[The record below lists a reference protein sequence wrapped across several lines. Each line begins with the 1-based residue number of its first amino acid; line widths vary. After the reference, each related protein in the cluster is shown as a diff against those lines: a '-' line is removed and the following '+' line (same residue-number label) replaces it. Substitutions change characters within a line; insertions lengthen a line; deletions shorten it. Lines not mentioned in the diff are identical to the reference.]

1 MFKDWMEQKPN
12 WHYRDA
18 YDNFVKLYP
27 RAATG
32 NHGKRWSTTHLSA
45 RFAKGSN
52 ENSRLPFH
60 GIHRSD
66 YRSTRFEME
75 NLTDQS
81 GKANISKEEH
91 KETTSL
97 IVTSQF
103 GLRFSFFRM
112 RELKN
117 DLSLKH
123 IVVKLTESGNRS
135 VSWWGHSQAQS
146 LCELDRFRL
155 HITEEGV
162 FHGNRI
168 NFISTIKKYI

>member
-1 MFKDWMEQKPN
+1 MKLTFYDNGIPEKCAEKMVAEMFKDWMEQKPN

-32 NHGKRWSTTHLSA
+32 NPGKRWSTTHLSA

-97 IVTSQF
+97 IVTSNWPEI
-103 GLRFSFFRM
+103 FF
-112 RELKN
+112 
-117 DLSLKH
+117 
-123 IVVKLTESGNRS
+123 
-135 VSWWGHSQAQS
+135 
-146 LCELDRFRL
+146 F
-155 HITEEGV
+155 
-162 FHGNRI
+162 
-168 NFISTIKKYI
+168 

>member
-32 NHGKRWSTTHLSA
+32 NPGKGWSTTHLSA

-81 GKANISKEEH
+81 GKVNISKEEH

-97 IVTSQF
+97 IVTSNWAEI
-103 GLRFSFFRM
+103 FF
-112 RELKN
+112 
-117 DLSLKH
+117 
-123 IVVKLTESGNRS
+123 
-135 VSWWGHSQAQS
+135 
-146 LCELDRFRL
+146 F
-155 HITEEGV
+155 
-162 FHGNRI
+162 
-168 NFISTIKKYI
+168 

>member
-1 MFKDWMEQKPN
+1 MTTEFRRNVPKKWSLRCSKTGWNKNQTDITVMLF
-12 WHYRDA
+12 
-18 YDNFVKLYP
+18 DNFVKLYP
-27 RAATG
+27 RGATG

-97 IVTSQF
+97 IVTS
-103 GLRFSFFRM
+103 
-112 RELKN
+112 
-117 DLSLKH
+117 
-123 IVVKLTESGNRS
+123 
-135 VSWWGHSQAQS
+135 
-146 LCELDRFRL
+146 
-155 HITEEGV
+155 
-162 FHGNRI
+162 
-168 NFISTIKKYI
+168 